1 MTVPIDHNGAEAD
14 WEEQLAK
21 IHGGRAIARALK
33 AEGVDTVF
41 MLTGGHILPTIDGC
55 VAEGIRVVDVRHEQA
70 AAHAADAYA
79 RLTGRLGVVIAT
91 AGPGITDTVTGI
103 ANAWFANSP
112 VLLIG
117 GRHLTTEDLRGGL
130 QEMDHPRLFHSITK
144 WAATASDTGRL
155 PEYIATAARRAFSGR
170 GGPVFLD
177 IPWDIQAGLV
187 EENAIGWPTGY
198 RADRPAGLDDET
210 LRDVTNL
217 LSRAERPVVF
227 AGTGYRWSR
236 YRDATGA
243 LSGLVE
249 ASNAPVYL
257 NSLARGTLR
266 WDHPLLG
273 SRTRSDAL
281 RRADVVVA
289 LGVDWDFR
297 TGFGKK
303 VAPGAAV
310 VQIDAEPSRVGW
322 NRAAAIGVVAD
333 PGAVAAQL
341 ADRVGGLRHGEWVE
355 QIAAIERQ
363 KQAVADEM
371 AAIGGGPVHPE
382 RFAREVA
389 DFFGDDAIV
398 AADGGDIVS
407 TTAKWLRTSR
417 PGGLLDPG
425 PFGCLGVG
433 APFAL
438 AAKAVEP
445 ETRVGIVYGDGSFG
459 FNGMEYD
466 SLIRHGLPVVG
477 VVGNDGAWNNIKAIH
492 RMLYPDRMV
501 ATDLGI
507 RRYDLM
513 VEGLGGYGEFV
524 EDASELR
531 PALERAQDS
540 GVPALVN
547 VHIAEQLRMSSAY
560 GM

>member
-1 MTVPIDHNGAEAD
+1 M
-14 WEEQLAK
+14 AK
-21 IHGGRAIARALK
+21 IHGGQAIARALK

-41 MLTGGHILPTIDGC
+41 ALTGGHVLPTIDGC
-55 VAEGIRVVDVRHEQA
+55 VAEGIRVIDVRHEQA

-79 RLTGRLGVVIAT
+79 RLTGRLGVVVAT
-91 AGPGITDTVTGI
+91 AGPGVTDTITGV

-117 GRHLTTEDLRGGL
+117 GRHLTTENLKGGL
-130 QEMDHPRLFHSITK
+130 QEMDHPRMFQSITK
-144 WAATASDTGRL
+144 WADTAYDASRL
-155 PEYIATAARRAFSGR
+155 PEYIATAARYAFSGR

-177 IPWDIQAGLV
+177 IPWDVQAGMV
-187 EENAIGWPTGY
+187 EENAIAWPSGY

-210 LRDVTNL
+210 LRDVVRL
-217 LSRAERPVVF
+217 LDGAERPVIF

-236 YRDATGA
+236 YREPSDALGA
-243 LSGLVE
+243 LVE
-249 ASNAPVYL
+249 NLQAPVFL
-257 NSLARGTLR
+257 NSLARGSLR
-266 WDHPLLG
+266 WDHRLLG
-273 SRTRSDAL
+273 NRARSEAL
-281 RRADVVVA
+281 RAADVVVA

-303 VAPGAAV
+303 VGQEASV
-310 VQIDAEPSRVGW
+310 IQIDAEPSRVGW

-341 ADRVGGLRHGEWVE
+341 ADRVGAVGHSDWVE
-355 QIAAIERQ
+355 EIAALERG
-363 KQAVADEM
+363 KQAIADE
-371 AAIGGGPVHPE
+371 AAAADGGPVPPE
-382 RFAREVA
+382 RFGREVA
-389 DFFGDDAIV
+389 EFFGDDSIV

-445 ETRVGIVYGDGSFG
+445 DRRVGIVYGDGSFG
-459 FNGMEYD
+459 FNGMEFD
-466 SLIRHGLPVVG
+466 SLIRHDMPVVG

-501 ATDLGI
+501 GTDLGI
-507 RRYDLM
+507 VRYDLM

-531 PALERAQDS
+531 PALDRAQDS

-547 VHIAEQLRMSSAY
+547 VHIAEQFRISSAY
-560 GM
+560 GG

>member
-1 MTVPIDHNGAEAD
+1 M
-14 WEEQLAK
+14 AK
-21 IHGGRAIARALK
+21 IHGGQAIARALK

-41 MLTGGHILPTIDGC
+41 MLTGGHVLPTIDGC
-55 VAEGIRVVDVRHEQA
+55 VAEGINVVDVRHEQA
-70 AAHAADAYA
+70 AAHAADAYS
-79 RLTGRLGVVIAT
+79 RLTGRLGVVVAT
-91 AGPGITDTVTGI
+91 AGPGVTDTVTGI

-130 QEMDHPRLFHSITK
+130 QEMDHPRLFQSITK
-144 WAATASDTGRL
+144 WADTASDTSRL
-155 PEYIATAARRAFSGR
+155 PEYIATAARHAFSGR

-177 IPWDIQAGLV
+177 IPWDVQAGMV
-187 EENAIGWPTGY
+187 EETAIGWPTGY
-198 RADRPAGLDDET
+198 RADRPSGLDGDT
-210 LRDVTNL
+210 LKEVVGILN
-217 LSRAERPVVF
+217 SAERPVIF

-236 YRDATGA
+236 YGDPVAA
-243 LSGLVE
+243 LSGLVD
-249 ASNAPVYL
+249 SLQSPVFL

-273 SRTRSDAL
+273 NRTRSDAL
-281 RRADVVVA
+281 RNADVVLA

-303 VAPGAAV
+303 VAAEATV
-310 VQIDAEPSRVGW
+310 IQIDAEPSRIGW
-322 NRAAAIGVVAD
+322 NRPAQIGVVAD
-333 PGAVAAQL
+333 PGTVAAQL
-341 ADRVGGLRHGEWVE
+341 VDHVTGDGHVDWIDEIAVLE
-355 QIAAIERQ
+355 QQ
-363 KQAVADEM
+363 KQAIADEM
-371 AAIGGGPVHPE
+371 ASIDGGPVHPE

-389 DFFGDDAIV
+389 DFFGDDTIV

-445 ETRVGIVYGDGSFG
+445 DTRVGIVYGDGSFG

-466 SLIRHGLPVVG
+466 SLIRHGMPVVG

-501 ATDLGI
+501 GADLGV

-531 PALERAQDS
+531 PALERAQES
-540 GVPALVN
+540 GLPALVN
-547 VHIAEQLRMSSAY
+547 VHIAEQLRISSAY
-560 GM
+560 GG

>member
-1 MTVPIDHNGAEAD
+1 M
-14 WEEQLAK
+14 AK
-21 IHGGRAIARALK
+21 IHGGRTIARALRV
-33 AEGVDTVF
+33 EGVDTVF
-41 MLTGGHILPTIDGC
+41 VLTGGHILPMIDGC

-79 RLTGRLGVVIAT
+79 RLTGRLGVVLAT
-91 AGPGITDTVTGI
+91 AGPGVTDTITGI

-117 GRHLTTEDLRGGL
+117 GRHLTSEDLRGGL
-130 QEMDHPRLFHSITK
+130 QEMDHPRMFRSITK
-144 WAATASDTGRL
+144 WAGTAFDTSRL
-155 PEYIATAARRAFSGR
+155 PEYVATAARHAFSGR

-177 IPWDIQAGLV
+177 IPWDIQAGMV
-187 EENAIGWPTGY
+187 EEEAIGWPSGY
-198 RADRPAGLDDET
+198 RADRPAGLDEET
-210 LRDVTNL
+210 LAIVVDR

-236 YRDATGA
+236 LGSATDALA
-243 LSGLVE
+243 GLVDGLQ
-249 ASNAPVYL
+249 APVYL
-257 NSLARGTLR
+257 NSLARGSLR

-273 SRTRSDAL
+273 NRTRSDAM
-281 RRADVVVA
+281 RAADVVLA

-303 VAPGAAV
+303 VASDAAV
-310 VQIDAEPSRVGW
+310 IQVDSEPSRVGW
-322 NRAAAIGVVAD
+322 NRAAEIGVVAD
-333 PGAVAAQL
+333 PGTVAAQL
-341 ADRVGGLRHGEWVE
+341 ADRVGAIGHKEWLEEIAGL
-355 QIAAIERQ
+355 ERT
-363 KQAVADEM
+363 KQAAADDL
-371 AAIGGGPVHPE
+371 AATGGGPVHPE
-382 RFAREVA
+382 RFARDVA
-389 DFFGDDAIV
+389 EFFGDDTIV

-438 AAKAVEP
+438 AAKVIEP
-445 ETRVGIVYGDGSFG
+445 DTRVGIVFGDGSFG
-459 FNGMEYD
+459 FNGMEFD

-477 VVGNDGAWNNIKAIH
+477 VVGNDGAWNNIKTIH
-492 RMLYPDRMV
+492 RMLYPGRLV
-501 ATDLGI
+501 ASDLGV

-524 EDASELR
+524 EDASELQ
-531 PALERAQDS
+531 PALERARES

-547 VHIAEQLRMSSAY
+547 VHIAEQVRISSAY
-560 GM
+560 GR

>member
-1 MTVPIDHNGAEAD
+1 M
-14 WEEQLAK
+14 AK
-21 IHGGRAIARALK
+21 IHGGRAVARALR

-41 MLTGGHILPTIDGC
+41 VLTGGHILPMIDGC
-55 VAEGIRVVDVRHEQA
+55 VGEGIRVVDVRHEQA

-79 RLTGRLGVVIAT
+79 RVTGRLGVVFAT
-91 AGPGITDTVTGI
+91 AGPGVTDTVTGI

-117 GRHLTTEDLRGGL
+117 GRHLSTEDLRGGL
-130 QEMDHPRLFHSITK
+130 QEMDHPRMFHSITK
-144 WAATASDTGRL
+144 WAATAHRTSRL
-155 PEYIATAARRAFSGR
+155 PEYVATAARYAFAGR

-177 IPWDIQAGLV
+177 IPWDVQSGMV
-187 EENAIGWPTGY
+187 EESAISWPTGY
-198 RADRPAGLDDET
+198 RADRSAGLDDEALT
-210 LRDVTNL
+210 EVADRLD
-217 LSRAERPVVF
+217 RAERPVVF

-236 YRDATGA
+236 HGDPIDA
-243 LSGLVE
+243 LDGLVE
-249 ASNAPVYL
+249 ALKAPVYL
-257 NSLARGTLR
+257 NSLARGTLA

-273 SRTRSDAL
+273 NRARSDAL
-281 RRADVVVA
+281 RRADVVLA

-297 TGFGKK
+297 TGFGRKI
-303 VAPGAAV
+303 AADAAV
-310 VQIDAEPSRVGW
+310 IQVDAEPSRVGW
-322 NRAAAIGVVAD
+322 NRPAEIGVAAD

-341 ADRVGGLRHGEWVE
+341 ASRVRPGNRRGWLSEIKGIERRKQAAADELS
-355 QIAAIERQ
+355 AIES
-363 KQAVADEM
+363 
-371 AAIGGGPVHPE
+371 GPVHPE

-389 DFFGDDAIV
+389 DFFGDDTIV

-438 AAKAVEP
+438 AAKAIEP
-445 ETRVGIVYGDGSFG
+445 DTRVGIVYGDGSFG

-466 SLIRHGLPVVG
+466 SLVRHGLPVVG

-492 RMLYPDRMV
+492 RMLYPERLV
-501 ATDLGI
+501 ASDLGV

-524 EDASELR
+524 ENTTQLR

-547 VHIAEQLRMSSAY
+547 VHIAEQLRISSAY
-560 GM
+560 GG

>member
-1 MTVPIDHNGAEAD
+1 M
-14 WEEQLAK
+14 AK
-21 IHGGRAIARALK
+21 IHGGRAIARALR

-41 MLTGGHILPTIDGC
+41 VLTGGHILPMIDGC
-55 VAEGIRVVDVRHEQA
+55 VDEGIRVVDVRHEQA

-79 RLTGRLGVVIAT
+79 RLTGRLGVVLAT
-91 AGPGITDTVTGI
+91 AGPGVTDTITGI

-117 GRHLTTEDLRGGL
+117 GRHLSTEDLRGGL
-130 QEMDHPRLFHSITK
+130 QEMDHPRMFHSITQ
-144 WAATASDTGRL
+144 WAATAHETSRL

-170 GGPVFLD
+170 GGPVFVD
-177 IPWDIQAGLV
+177 IPWDVQAGMI
-187 EENAIGWPTGY
+187 EEDAIGWPSGY
-198 RADRPAGLDDET
+198 RANRPAGLDDET
-210 LRDVTNL
+210 LAEVVGHLD
-217 LSRAERPVVF
+217 RAERPVVF

-236 YRDATGA
+236 YRDPIDA
-243 LSGLVE
+243 LNGLVD
-249 ASNAPVYL
+249 ALQAPVYL
-257 NSLARGTLR
+257 NSLARGSLR

-273 SRTRSDAL
+273 NRARSDAL
-281 RRADVVVA
+281 RRADVVLA

-297 TGFGKK
+297 TGFGGK
-303 VAPGAAV
+303 VATDAAV
-310 VQIDAEPSRVGW
+310 IQIDAEPSRVGW
-322 NRAAAIGVVAD
+322 NRPAEVGVVAD

-341 ADRVGGLRHGEWVE
+341 ADRVGSGSRSEWLTE
-355 QIAAIERQ
+355 IKGIERQ
-363 KQAVADEM
+363 KQVAADEL
-371 AAIGGGPVHPE
+371 ASIDGGPVHPK

-389 DFFGDDAIV
+389 EFFGDDAIV

-438 AAKAVEP
+438 AAKAIEP
-445 ETRVGIVYGDGSFG
+445 DSRVGIVYGDGSFG

-466 SLIRHGLPVVG
+466 SLIRHDLPVVG

-492 RMLYPDRMV
+492 RMLYPERLV
-501 ATDLGI
+501 ASDLGV

-524 EDASELR
+524 EDAAQLR

-547 VHIAEQLRMSSAY
+547 VHIAEQLRISSAY
-560 GM
+560 GG

>member
-1 MTVPIDHNGAEAD
+1 M
-14 WEEQLAK
+14 AK
-21 IHGGRAIARALK
+21 IHGGQAIARALK

-41 MLTGGHILPTIDGC
+41 ALTGGHVLPTIDGC
-55 VAEGIRVVDVRHEQA
+55 VAEGIRVIDVRHEQA

-79 RLTGRLGVVIAT
+79 RLTGRLGVVVAT
-91 AGPGITDTVTGI
+91 AGPGVTDTITGV

-117 GRHLTTEDLRGGL
+117 GRHLTTENLKGGL
-130 QEMDHPRLFHSITK
+130 QEMDHPRMFQSITK
-144 WAATASDTGRL
+144 WADTAYDASRL
-155 PEYIATAARRAFSGR
+155 PEYIATAARYAFSGR

-177 IPWDIQAGLV
+177 IPWDVQADMV
-187 EENAIGWPTGY
+187 EENAIAWPSGY

-210 LRDVTNL
+210 LRDVVRL
-217 LSRAERPVVF
+217 LDGAERPVIF

-236 YRDATGA
+236 YRDPSDALGA
-243 LSGLVE
+243 LVE
-249 ASNAPVYL
+249 NLQAPVFL
-257 NSLARGTLR
+257 NSLARGSLR

-273 SRTRSDAL
+273 NRARSDAL
-281 RRADVVVA
+281 RAADVVVA

-303 VAPGAAV
+303 VGQEASV
-310 VQIDAEPSRVGW
+310 IQIDAEPSRVGW
-322 NRAAAIGVVAD
+322 NRAAAVGVVAD

-341 ADRVGGLRHGEWVE
+341 ADRVGTVGHSDWVE
-355 QIAAIERQ
+355 EIAALERG
-363 KQAVADEM
+363 KQAIADE
-371 AAIGGGPVHPE
+371 AAAADGGPVPPE
-382 RFAREVA
+382 RFGREVA
-389 DFFGDDAIV
+389 EFFGDDSIV

-445 ETRVGIVYGDGSFG
+445 DRRVGIVYGDGSFG
-459 FNGMEYD
+459 FNGMEFD
-466 SLIRHGLPVVG
+466 SLIRHDMPVVG

-501 ATDLGI
+501 GTDLGI
-507 RRYDLM
+507 VRYDLM

-547 VHIAEQLRMSSAY
+547 VHIAEQFRISSAY
-560 GM
+560 GG

>member
-1 MTVPIDHNGAEAD
+1 MP
-14 WEEQLAK
+14 K
-21 IHGGRAIARALK
+21 IHGGRAIARALRS
-33 AEGVDTVF
+33 EGVDTVF
-41 MLTGGHILPTIDGC
+41 VLTGGHILPLIDGC
-55 VAEGIRVVDVRHEQA
+55 VDEGIRVIDVRHEQA

-79 RLTGRLGVVIAT
+79 RVTGRLGVVFAT
-91 AGPGITDTVTGI
+91 AGPGVTDTVTGI

-117 GRHLTTEDLRGGL
+117 GRHLSTEDLRGGL
-130 QEMDHPRLFHSITK
+130 QEMDHPRMFHSITK
-144 WAATASDTGRL
+144 WAATAHETSRL
-155 PEYIATAARRAFSGR
+155 PEYVATAARHAFSGR

-177 IPWDIQAGLV
+177 IPWDVQAGMV
-187 EENAIGWPTGY
+187 EPDAIGWPAGY

-210 LRDVTNL
+210 LADVVDL
-217 LSRAERPVVF
+217 LHRAERPVVF

-236 YRDATGA
+236 YGDPIGA
-243 LSGLVE
+243 LNGLVDVVQ
-249 ASNAPVYL
+249 APVYL
-257 NSLARGTLR
+257 NSLARGSLC

-273 SRTRSDAL
+273 NRTRSDAL
-281 RRADVVVA
+281 RRADVVLA

-297 TGFGKK
+297 TGFGRK
-303 VAPGAAV
+303 VAANAAV

-322 NRAAAIGVVAD
+322 NRPAAIGVVAD
-333 PGAVAAQL
+333 PGAAAAQL
-341 ADRVGGLRHGEWVE
+341 AGRVGRGAPTEWLAE
-355 QIAAIERQ
+355 IKGIEDQ
-363 KQAVADEM
+363 KQT
-371 AAIGGGPVHPE
+371 AANELASSDHGPVHPE

-389 DFFGDDAIV
+389 EFFGDDAIV

-445 ETRVGIVYGDGSFG
+445 DTRVGIVYGDGSFG

-492 RMLYPDRMV
+492 RMLYPERMV
-501 ATDLGI
+501 ASDLGI

-524 EDASELR
+524 EDAAQLR
-531 PALERAQDS
+531 PALERAHDS

-560 GM
+560 GG

>member
-1 MTVPIDHNGAEAD
+1 
-14 WEEQLAK
+14 
-21 IHGGRAIARALK
+21 
-33 AEGVDTVF
+33 
-41 MLTGGHILPTIDGC
+41 
-55 VAEGIRVVDVRHEQA
+55 
-70 AAHAADAYA
+70 
-79 RLTGRLGVVIAT
+79 
-91 AGPGITDTVTGI
+91 
-103 ANAWFANSP
+103 

-130 QEMDHPRLFHSITK
+130 QEMDHPRLFRSITK
-144 WAATASDTGRL
+144 WAGTAFDTSRL
-155 PEYIATAARRAFSGR
+155 PEYVATAARHAFSDR

-177 IPWDIQAGLV
+177 IPWDVQAGMV
-187 EENAIGWPTGY
+187 EEDAIGWPSGY
-198 RADRPAGLDDET
+198 RADRPAGLDDGTRREVVDI
-210 LRDVTNL
+210 LNG
-217 LSRAERPVVF
+217 SERPVIF

-236 YRDATGA
+236 YGDPIGA
-243 LSGLVE
+243 LAGLVD
-249 ASNAPVYL
+249 SLQSPVFL

-273 SRTRSDAL
+273 NRTRSEAL
-281 RRADVVVA
+281 AGADVVLA

-303 VAPGAAV
+303 VAADATV
-310 VQIDAEPSRVGW
+310 IQIDAEPSRVGW
-322 NRAAAIGVVAD
+322 NRPAQIGVVAD

-341 ADRVGGLRHGEWVE
+341 VDHVDGSGHADWIEEIAVVE
-355 QIAAIERQ
+355 KQ
-363 KQAVADEM
+363 KQAVANEM
-371 AAIGGGPVHPE
+371 ASIGGGPVHPE

-389 DFFGDDAIV
+389 EFFGEDAII

-445 ETRVGIVYGDGSFG
+445 DTRVGIVYGDGSFG

-466 SLIRHGLPVVG
+466 SLIRHGMSVVG

-492 RMLYPDRMV
+492 RMLYPERMV
-501 ATDLGI
+501 GADLGI

-531 PALERAQDS
+531 PALERAQES
-540 GVPALVN
+540 GLPALVN
-547 VHIAEQLRMSSAY
+547 VHIAEQMRISSAY
-560 GM
+560 GA

>member
-1 MTVPIDHNGAEAD
+1 M
-14 WEEQLAK
+14 AK

-41 MLTGGHILPTIDGC
+41 MLTGGHVLPTIDGC

-79 RLTGRLGVVIAT
+79 RLTGRLGVVLAT
-91 AGPGITDTVTGI
+91 AGPGVTDTVTGI

-130 QEMDHPRLFHSITK
+130 QEMDHPRMFHSITK
-144 WAATASDTGRL
+144 WAATASDAGRL

-177 IPWDIQAGLV
+177 IPWDVQGDMV
-187 EENAIGWPTGY
+187 EEDAIAWPTGY
-198 RADRPAGLDDET
+198 RANRPAGLEDET
-210 LRDVTNL
+210 LRDVADL
-217 LSRAERPVVF
+217 LNRAERPVVF

-236 YRDATGA
+236 YADAPGA
-243 LSGLVE
+243 LDGLAE
-249 ASNAPVYL
+249 AVNSPVYL
-257 NSLARGTLR
+257 NSLARGTIR

-273 SRTRSDAL
+273 NRTRSDAL
-281 RRADVVVA
+281 RQADVVVA

-303 VAPGAAV
+303 VSSEATV
-310 VQIDAEPSRVGW
+310 IQIDAEPSRVGW
-322 NRAAAIGVVAD
+322 NRAADIGVVAD

-341 ADRVGGLRHGEWVE
+341 ADHVGGRHDEWVQ
-355 QIAAIERQ
+355 QIAALEAQ
-363 KQAVADEM
+363 KQAVAEELATTD
-371 AAIGGGPVHPE
+371 GGPVHPE

-389 DFFGDDAIV
+389 EFFGEDAIV

-433 APFAL
+433 APFAI

-445 ETRVGIVYGDGSFG
+445 DTRVGIVYGDGSFG

-466 SLIRHGLPVVG
+466 SVIRHEMPVVG

-492 RMLYPDRMV
+492 RMLYPERMV
-501 ATDLGI
+501 ASDLGV

-513 VEGLGGYGEFV
+513 VAGLGGYGEFV

-531 PALERAQDS
+531 PALERAQES

-547 VHIAEQLRMSSAY
+547 VHIAEQFRMSSAY

>member
-1 MTVPIDHNGAEAD
+1 M
-14 WEEQLAK
+14 AK
-21 IHGGRAIARALK
+21 IHGGRAIARALR

-41 MLTGGHILPTIDGC
+41 ALTGGHILPIIDGC
-55 VAEGIRVVDVRHEQA
+55 VEEGIRVVDVRHEQA

-79 RLTGRLGVVIAT
+79 RLTGRLGVVVAT
-91 AGPGITDTVTGI
+91 AGPGVTDTVTGI

-117 GRHLTTEDLRGGL
+117 GRHLTTENLRGGL
-130 QEMDHPRLFHSITK
+130 QEMDHPRLFDSITK
-144 WAATASDTGRL
+144 WAATAYDTSRL
-155 PEYIATAARRAFSGR
+155 PEYIATASRHAYSGR

-177 IPWDIQAGLV
+177 VPWDVQAETV
-187 EENAIGWPTGY
+187 EEDAIGWPSGY
-198 RADRPAGLDDET
+198 RSNRPAGLDDDALVEI
-210 LRDVTNL
+210 VGL
-217 LSRAERPVVF
+217 LNRAERPVVF

-236 YRDATGA
+236 FGDPIGA
-243 LSGLVE
+243 LNGLVE
-249 ASNAPVYL
+249 AMQAPVYL

-273 SRTRSDAL
+273 KRTRSDAL
-281 RRADVVVA
+281 RSADVVLA

-297 TGFGKK
+297 TGYGAK
-303 VAPGAAV
+303 VAQDAAV
-310 VQIDAEPSRVGW
+310 IQIDAEPSRVGW
-322 NRAAAIGVVAD
+322 NRPAAIGVVAD

-341 ADRVGGLRHGEWVE
+341 ADRVEGSGRGEWLE
-355 QIAAIERQ
+355 QIAGIERT
-363 KQAVADEM
+363 KQA
-371 AAIGGGPVHPE
+371 AAEELAAVGGGPVHPE

-389 DFFGDDAIV
+389 EFFGDDAIV

-445 ETRVGIVYGDGSFG
+445 NARVGIVYGDGSFG
-459 FNGMEYD
+459 FNGMEFD
-466 SLIRHGLPVVG
+466 SLVRHEMPVVG

-492 RMLYPDRMV
+492 RMLYPERMV
-501 ATDLGI
+501 ASDLGV

-524 EDASELR
+524 EEAAELR

-547 VHIAEQLRMSSAY
+547 VHIAEQLRISSAY
-560 GM
+560 GG

>member
-1 MTVPIDHNGAEAD
+1 M
-14 WEEQLAK
+14 AK
-21 IHGGRAIARALK
+21 IHGGQAIARALK

-41 MLTGGHILPTIDGC
+41 MLTGGHVLPTIDGC
-55 VAEGIRVVDVRHEQA
+55 VAEGINVVDVRHEQA

-91 AGPGITDTVTGI
+91 AGPGVTDTITGI

-130 QEMDHPRLFHSITK
+130 QEMDHPRLFNSITK
-144 WAATASDTGRL
+144 WADTASDTSRL
-155 PEYIATAARRAFSGR
+155 PEYIATAARHAFSGR

-177 IPWDIQAGLV
+177 IPWDVQAELV
-187 EENAIGWPTGY
+187 EENAIGWPSGY

-210 LRDVTNL
+210 LREVVGIAN
-217 LSRAERPVVF
+217 RAERPVVF

-236 YRDATGA
+236 YGDPTAA
-243 LSGLVE
+243 LAGLVE
-249 ASNAPVYL
+249 SLQSPVFL

-273 SRTRSDAL
+273 NRTRSDAL
-281 RRADVVVA
+281 RQADVVLA

-303 VAPGAAV
+303 VAPDATV
-310 VQIDAEPSRVGW
+310 IQIDAEPSRVGW
-322 NRAAAIGVVAD
+322 NRPAQIGVVAD

-341 ADRVGGLRHGEWVE
+341 ADRVEGGGHADWIEE
-355 QIAAIERQ
+355 IAALEKQ

-371 AAIGGGPVHPE
+371 ASADGGPVPPE

-389 DFFGDDAIV
+389 EFFGEDAIV

-445 ETRVGIVYGDGSFG
+445 DTRVGIIYGDGSFG

-466 SLIRHGLPVVG
+466 SLIRHGMPVVG

-501 ATDLGI
+501 GADLGI

-524 EDASELR
+524 ENASELR

-540 GVPALVN
+540 GLPALVN
-547 VHIAEQLRMSSAY
+547 VHIAEQFRLSSAY
-560 GM
+560 GA

>member
-1 MTVPIDHNGAEAD
+1 M
-14 WEEQLAK
+14 AK
-21 IHGGRAIARALK
+21 IHGGQAIARALK

-41 MLTGGHILPTIDGC
+41 VLPGGHILPTIDGC
-55 VAEGIRVVDVRHEQA
+55 VSEGIRVVDVRHEQA

-79 RLTGRLGVVIAT
+79 RLTGRLGVVVAT
-91 AGPGITDTVTGI
+91 AGPGVTDTITGI

-130 QEMDHPRLFHSITK
+130 QEMDHPRMFDSITK
-144 WAATASDTGRL
+144 WAGTAFNEARL
-155 PEYIATAARRAFSGR
+155 PEYIATAARHAFSGR

-177 IPWDIQAGLV
+177 IPWDVQAGMV
-187 EENAIGWPTGY
+187 EENAIAWPSGY
-198 RADRPAGLDDET
+198 RANRPAGLDDDT
-210 LRDVTNL
+210 LNDVVRL
-217 LSRAERPVVF
+217 LDGSERPVVF

-236 YRDATGA
+236 HSDPSAA

-249 ASNAPVYL
+249 TLNAPVFL

-273 SRTRSDAL
+273 NRTRSDAL
-281 RRADVVVA
+281 RAADVVVA

-303 VAPGAAV
+303 VAANAAV
-310 VQIDAEPSRVGW
+310 IQIDAEPSRVGW

-341 ADRVGGLRHGEWVE
+341 ADRVGGGGHDDWVDE
-355 QIAAIERQ
+355 IAALERQ
-363 KQAVADEM
+363 KGAVADEM
-371 AAIGGGPVHPE
+371 AAADGGPVPPE

-389 DFFGDDAIV
+389 EFFGEDTIV

-438 AAKAVEP
+438 AAKFVEP
-445 ETRVGIVYGDGSFG
+445 DTRVGIVYGDGSFG
-459 FNGMEYD
+459 FNGMEFD
-466 SLIRHGLPVVG
+466 SLIRHGMPVVG

-507 RRYDLM
+507 VRYDLM

-524 EDASELR
+524 ENASELR

-547 VHIAEQLRMSSAY
+547 VHIAEQFRISSAY
-560 GM
+560 GG